1 MRVLL
6 VEDHEESR
14 QVLGHL
20 LEHWGFEVAVAGNL
34 QNALSLIETDRFD
47 AIVSD
52 ISLPDG
58 SGYALASA
66 AKRREQNVI
75 AIALSGYGSSADIEI
90 GKLSGFDHHLTK
102 PCDCQQLRSI
112 LEQPNQ
118 MAYLEPPTRFPA

>member
-6 VEDHEESR
+6 VEDHDESR
-14 QVLGHL
+14 QVLGNL
-20 LEHWGFEVAVAGNL
+20 LEHWGFEVAAAGDL
-34 QNALSLIETDRFD
+34 QNALRLIETACFD

-58 SGYALASA
+58 SGYALASE
-66 AKRREQNVI
+66 AKRQPRKLI
-75 AIALSGYGSSADIEI
+75 MIALSGYDSPADIQI

-112 LEQPNQ
+112 LEQQ
-118 MAYLEPPTRFPA
+118 SSDGDRDL